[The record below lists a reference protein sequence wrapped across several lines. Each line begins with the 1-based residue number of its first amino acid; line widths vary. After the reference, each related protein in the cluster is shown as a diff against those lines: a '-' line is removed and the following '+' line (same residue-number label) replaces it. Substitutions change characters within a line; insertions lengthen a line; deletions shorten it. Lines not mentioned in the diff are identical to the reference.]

1 MILQLTTDN
10 PILQKIKTGQDI
22 SDAEAD
28 SLAERLHQE
37 HSHITKEL
45 LQTVYRNRKDRF
57 IQFIRHILG
66 IEILK
71 TFPETA
77 TEAFTQFIQEY
88 SNLTTRQHDF
98 LRLLKDFVIESERVD
113 RRDLIQAPFKVI
125 HPQGIRGVFSPQE
138 IEEILVLTESV
149 AA

>member
-1 MILQLTTDN
+1 MAYHHE
-10 PILQKIKTGQDI
+10 G
-22 SDAEAD
+22 
-28 SLAERLHQE
+28 
-37 HSHITKEL
+37 
-45 LQTVYRNRKDRF
+45 
-57 IQFIRHILG
+57 
-66 IEILK
+66 
-71 TFPETA
+71 
-77 TEAFTQFIQEY
+77 AFTQFIQEH

-113 RRDLIQAPFKVI
+113 RRDLIQAPFTVI